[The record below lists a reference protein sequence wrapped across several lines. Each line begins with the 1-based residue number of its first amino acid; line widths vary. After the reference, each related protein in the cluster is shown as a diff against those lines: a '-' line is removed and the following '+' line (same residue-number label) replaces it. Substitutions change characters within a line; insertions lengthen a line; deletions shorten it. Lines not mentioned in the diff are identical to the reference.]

1 MIQLTCGQRSL
12 ANEALLTAITPKYRN
27 QARLSQQLFIRGGDT
42 VRAKFIQIPVELLSD
57 SQVSALELR
66 LYAVLLRYGLE
77 GAGWS
82 QAGHQ
87 LLGKNC
93 NCHPKTI
100 ARCLQNL
107 QALGWITI
115 QRVGLNR
122 NSKIRCLKTVQ
133 KQKLDG
139 ANTTYQ
145 EKTPQLPST
154 SSDKKYKKYRR
165 TKPHLSDVQEPPPH
179 KPQRVVS
186 KPQNTESRCVDVQ
199 FKEAQQ
205 ALTTEL
211 SKNIRPASLHWFQN
225 AIITDDDAEKLT
237 ISLGH
242 DQVGW
247 VEEQY
252 SALLEGLMRKKIT
265 LRS

>member
-1 MIQLTCGQRSL
+1 M
-12 ANEALLTAITPKYRN
+12 
-27 QARLSQQLFIRGGDT
+27 
-42 VRAKFIQIPVELLSD
+42 RAKFIQIPVELLSD

-82 QAGHQ
+82 QAGNQ

-93 NCHPKTI
+93 DCHPKTI
-100 ARCLQNL
+100 ARSLKNL

-115 QRVGLNR
+115 QRVGLGR

-133 KQKLDG
+133 KQKSEG
-139 ANTTYQ
+139 ANTTHQ
-145 EKTPQLPST
+145 KKTPQRPHSLY
-154 SSDKKYKKYRR
+154 DKKYKRDIRSKQRLMPDSK
-165 TKPHLSDVQEPPPH
+165 TTPD
-179 KPQRVVS
+179 KPQPIVS
-186 KPQNTESRCVDVQ
+186 KPQNTESRCVDEQ

-205 ALTTEL
+205 ALSTEL
-211 SKNIRPASLHWFQN
+211 SKNIRPAGLHWFQG
-225 AIITDDDAEKLT
+225 AIITAEDADQLT

-247 VEEQY
+247 VEDKY
-252 SALLEGLMRKKIT
+252 SGLLEGLMRKKVN

>member
-1 MIQLTCGQRSL
+1 M
-12 ANEALLTAITPKYRN
+12 
-27 QARLSQQLFIRGGDT
+27 
-42 VRAKFIQIPVELLSD
+42 RAKFIQIPVELLSD

-133 KQKLDG
+133 KQKSDG

-165 TKPHLSDVQEPPPH
+165 TKQRLMADSKTTPD

-211 SKNIRPASLHWFQN
+211 SKNIRPASLHWFQS
-225 AIITDDDAEKLT
+225 AIITDDDTDQLT

-242 DQVGW
+242 DQVDW
-247 VEEQY
+247 IEKHY
-252 SALLEGLMRKKIT
+252 SDLLAKVADKKVNIVA
-265 LRS
+265 